1 MAPRRIPQR
10 KNKPGAGRPPASP
23 EAKAHALDLMNK
35 LGSPEEAAEQLRRE
49 GVKVASGR
57 QIREWANQARL
68 AALPSVPEAAP
79 PPEPSSPP
87 IAAPAAAAGERPP
100 TPRERP
106 PPGLTGNALQLWYVQ
121 RQIEMVSVAL
131 ATASGPDGQ
140 LARIAPLNEQLRKWL
155 GELDRL
161 SPKEEADPAAEERR
175 WREEASRVRARV
187 EAGVRA
193 FEEG

>member
-10 KNKPGAGRPPASP
+10 KNAPGAGRPPASP
-23 EAKAHALDLMNK
+23 EAKAHALELVRK
-35 LGSPEEAAEQLRRE
+35 LGSPEEAAEQLRKE
-49 GVKVASGR
+49 GAKVASGR
-57 QIREWANQARL
+57 QIREWQDAARE
-68 AALPSVPEAAP
+68 AARAESAATAP
-79 PPEPSSPP
+79 PPDPGAAGPP
-87 IAAPAAAAGERPP
+87 PAARAPS
-100 TPRERP
+100 PRERP

-131 ATASGPDGQ
+131 ADASGPDGQ

-155 GELDRL
+155 AELDRL
-161 SPKEEADPAAEERR
+161 SPKEEADPQAEERR
-175 WREEASRVRARV
+175 WREEAGRVRARI